1 MGDFVSNAGLM
12 NGGDGITA
20 TDDGG
25 SSGAGGGGDGF
36 GYFEGA
42 LRKSGHFE
50 YAHGAVP
57 DDGFGGSN
65 FLAIGVDSFRSD
77 VQAHPAVWR
86 RRNGNRFRGGVG
98 LKLGTD
104 KVIDGK
110 EQSKFL
116 LLGFGTEPLGKIE
129 FFVFY
134 KRFADGLAFSFVKS

>member
-1 MGDFVSNAGLM
+1 MGDFVSNAGLRES
-12 NGGDGITA
+12 GDGITA

-25 SSGAGGGGDGF
+25 SSGGGGGGDGF

-86 RRNGNRFRGGVG
+86 RRNGNRFRGGVP
-98 LKLGTD
+98 LKIATAT
-104 KVIDGK
+104 VIHREK
-110 EQSKFL
+110 HRQIL
-116 LLGFGTEPLGKIE
+116 LSGFAAVPLC
-129 FFVFY
+129 
-134 KRFADGLAFSFVKS
+134 